1 MQLII
6 LAAAAIA
13 PMVLASPQAYY
24 GSVHHGRYHHRPH
37 HRASGLRL
45 STGSGLST
53 GDASASAT
61 ETAPYGL
68 GNSTTDPGSIGLA
81 TGGTQGLSTTV
92 HHTVF
97 TTVPG
102 PSSSV
107 IESANGQSSVTNV
120 LSSPSASESVTA
132 NEAAAATEATCDSGT
147 VTATFNPTYT
157 VTDTPSQAST
167 GGAPAVSSF
176 SATLSGSEGA
186 SAVSLSPESEPS
198 ILSTV
203 ASSPAPTSVSFSS
216 HSEATQAPSSPTS
229 TIHETSTVK
238 SDTAPASPKVVSQSI
253 VPKTTSSADAL
264 NTATTTSSSS
274 QSQSSAAVAPTI
286 TVASTVSVIPIPSS
300 KPAAGSKR
308 GILASGADQDALVSA
323 FDNST
328 KITWLCNWYS
338 APPGNL
344 GSHIDFVPQD
354 YGKESNTA
362 PKYEWTTNAK
372 KAIANGAKHFLG
384 FGEPE
389 APDTPT
395 MHTNMNPQ
403 DAVTLFMSDPQPY
416 AKQGIKVGAPAVL
429 QPDPD
434 LNWLKQFLGLCET
447 AGCQISFIAI
457 HWVWSATPSGR
468 VQDFKDTVNNATAMA
483 NGKPVWIDNFQA
495 SGTNEEQQQWLSQV
509 LPWLESNDAVE
520 RYAYLSPDRSTGTG
534 FLNADGSMSSLGEFY
549 GNF

>member
-1 MQLII
+1 MQLTL

-13 PMVLASPQAYY
+13 PIVLGSPQVYY

-37 HRASGLRL
+37 HQPSGILF

-53 GDASASAT
+53 GDASASAIKPP
-61 ETAPYGL
+61 PYSL
-68 GNSTTDPGSIGLA
+68 GNTTAGPGNTGLA
-81 TGGTQGLSTTV
+81 TGNLVLSTTV

-102 PSSSV
+102 PSSSA
-107 IESANGQSSVTNV
+107 IESANGRSSVTNV
-120 LSSPSASESVTA
+120 LSSPSASESVT
-132 NEAAAATEATCDSGT
+132 T
-147 VTATFNPTYT
+147 TFNPTYT
-157 VTDTPSQAST
+157 VTYTPSQASS
-167 GGAPAVSSF
+167 GGASAASST
-176 SATLSGSEGA
+176 SATVFGSEGA
-186 SAVSLSPESEPS
+186 SALSQSPESESS
-198 ILSTV
+198 IVSTV
-203 ASSPAPTSVSFSS
+203 ASNPAPTSVSVSS
-216 HSEATQAPSSPTS
+216 HSEATQAPLSLTS
-229 TIHETSTVK
+229 TIPETSTVK
-238 SDTAPASPKVVSQSI
+238 SDNAPASPKPVSQS
-253 VPKTTSSADAL
+253 PKTTASADAL
-264 NTATTTSSSS
+264 NTAITTSSSAPF
-274 QSQSSAAVAPTI
+274 QSSAAVEPTV
-286 TVASTVSVIPIPSS
+286 TVASTVSVLPIPSS
-300 KPAAGSKR
+300 KPTTGSKR

-344 GSHIDFVPQD
+344 GSHIEFVPQD

-372 KAIANGAKHFLG
+372 KAIASGAKYFLG

-403 DAVTLFMSDPQPY
+403 DAVTLFMSDLQPY
-416 AKQGIKVGAPAVL
+416 AEQGIKVGAPAVL

-434 LNWLKQFLGLCET
+434 LKWLKQFLGLCDT
-447 AGCQISFIAI
+447 AGCKISFIAI
-457 HWVWSATPSGR
+457 HWVWSATPSQR
-468 VQDFKDTVNNATAMA
+468 VQDFKDTVNNVIAMA
-483 NGKPVWIDNFQA
+483 NGKPVWVDNFQA

-509 LPWLESNDAVE
+509 LPWLETNNAVE

-549 GNF
+549 ANF